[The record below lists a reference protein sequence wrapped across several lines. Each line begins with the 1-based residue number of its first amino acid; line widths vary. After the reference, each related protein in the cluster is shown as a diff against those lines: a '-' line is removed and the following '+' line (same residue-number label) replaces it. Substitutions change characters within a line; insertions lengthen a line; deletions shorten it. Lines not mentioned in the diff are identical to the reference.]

1 MIASHAE
8 FDGRFRNHN
17 NNKVMP
23 SSKGFFES
31 ENVYMVLNGQ
41 TGECRELQ
49 FFFSASPSSYSFCIH
64 VLRVISQISQSKNS
78 KLDIGE
84 LTRTFFAYFCC
95 LFSQSLVGAF
105 VLSFAQICYPFV

>member
-23 SSKGFFES
+23 SSKRFFES

-49 FFFSASPSSYSFCIH
+49 FFFLPLS
-64 VLRVISQISQSKNS
+64 LRILFVF
-78 KLDIGE
+78 
-84 LTRTFFAYFCC
+84 TCC
-95 LFSQSLVGAF
+95 A
-105 VLSFAQICYPFV
+105 

>member
-23 SSKGFFES
+23 SSKRFFES

-41 TGECRELQ
+41 TGECRELH
-49 FFFSASPSSYSFCIH
+49 FFFCLPLLVFFLYSRAARNFT
-64 VLRVISQISQSKNS
+64 N
-78 KLDIGE
+78 
-84 LTRTFFAYFCC
+84 
-95 LFSQSLVGAF
+95 
-105 VLSFAQICYPFV
+105 

>member
-1 MIASHAE
+1 MIASNAE

-23 SSKGFFES
+23 SSKRFFES

-49 FFFSASPSSYSFCIH
+49 FFFFCLSLFVFFLYSRAARNFT
-64 VLRVISQISQSKNS
+64 N
-78 KLDIGE
+78 
-84 LTRTFFAYFCC
+84 
-95 LFSQSLVGAF
+95 
-105 VLSFAQICYPFV
+105 